1 MLSCCM
7 MSFISESSIFFY
19 DCVICDYDWYH
30 ASVTCDVVL
39 YSSFM
44 SKIKKSLFI
53 TLTSPSSF
61 KISPLEKLTFIST
74 SFFLISSDISF
85 QTSYH
90 PIYTTSLLYTS
101 LVTFLSY
108 SLILLLSL
116 IFLVF
121 LLLHLFSSQT
131 LPLLLLHFLYLPL
144 FSMYHSLL

>member
-1 MLSCCM
+1 MLSCYI
-7 MSFISESSIFFY
+7 MSFISESSIFFC
-19 DCVICDYDWYH
+19 DCVICDCDWYH

-39 YSSFM
+39 YSLSM

-74 SFFLISSDISF
+74 SFFLISSDIPF

-90 PIYTTSLLYTS
+90 PIYTISLLNTS
-101 LVTFLSY
+101 LVTSLSY

-131 LPLLLLHFLYLPL
+131 LLLLLLHFLYLPL